1 MAEVKYPSN
10 SFKDAQKQSNGTP
23 QKKNVPASRKPKKVS
38 PVVKGAVKT
47 KKKSEFSKIKEMFF
61 AQDVGSI
68 KNYVIMDVIV
78 PAVKKAICDTIK
90 DSVDMLFYGK
100 TMPRRKGNNNGIV
113 NFRDYASVSRR
124 SFDLPARRT
133 SSSSVYE
140 YDGIVFESR
149 SDAEDVLDAL
159 SEILE
164 QYDDVTVADLFQLA
178 GQTPNSTDSD
188 YGWDNIATARVERL
202 DDGMY
207 TVVMP
212 RVKRI

>member
-1 MAEVKYPSN
+1 MAEVKMERQYPSN
-10 SFKDAQKQSNGTP
+10 SFSD
-23 QKKNVPASRKPKKVS
+23 QKKPAPESRKPKKVA
-38 PVVKGAVKT
+38 PVVKGNVK
-47 KKKSEFSKIKEMFF
+47 KNKKSEFTKIKEMFF

-90 DSVDMLFYGK
+90 DSADMLFYGK
-100 TMPRRKGNNNGIV
+100 TMPRKRSSNGIV
-113 NFRDYASVSRR
+113 NFRDYAGVSRR
-124 SFDLPARRT
+124 TTDLPARR
-133 SSSSVYE
+133 SSRSSVYE
-140 YDGIVFESR
+140 YDGIEFESR

-178 GQTPNSTDSD
+178 GQTPNSSDSD

-202 DDGMY
+202 DNGNY
-207 TVVMP
+207 TLIMP
-212 RVKRI
+212 RLKRI

>member
-1 MAEVKYPSN
+1 MARTKFNVD
-10 SFKDAQKQSNGTP
+10 KDT
-23 QKKNVPASRKPKKVS
+23 
-38 PVVKGAVKT
+38 
-47 KKKSEFSKIKEMFF
+47 SK
-61 AQDVGSI
+61 
-68 KNYVIMDVIV
+68 
-78 PAVKKAICDTIK
+78 
-90 DSVDMLFYGK
+90 
-100 TMPRRKGNNNGIV
+100 
-113 NFRDYASVSRR
+113 
-124 SFDLPARRT
+124 RT
-133 SSSSVYE
+133 